1 MAKLWASLMPF
12 ISNKFTLSCIVFIN
26 ECSGCLEYGL
36 LESNNLNWMK
46 NERAKN
52 YAAEARQYLSLWSE
66 LYEKSPQSAIF
77 NMSVLGE
84 DKRIAN

>member
-1 MAKLWASLMPF
+1 MAKLWATLMPF
-12 ISNKFTLSCIVFIN
+12 ISNKCTFACFVFIN
-26 ECSGCLEYGL
+26 ECSDCLKYGL

-52 YAAEARQYLSLWSE
+52 YAAKARQYLSLWSE

-77 NMSVLGE
+77 NISILGE